1 MRELECGLDRALYFF
16 LGCAAYPEGNVAFL
30 VKSHLLERM
39 PGSYSP
45 FDSGSLSKR
54 AHPRD
59 PLAPWEDPEKL
70 AFLESHLG
78 DSTDVVAFCADY
90 IAAHFEDAKDYV
102 LRPQQSE
109 PDFPTYHDLVSQTG
123 DRRAWSIEV
132 RLHEDLELS
141 AEHIDAIVI
150 AREDYLD
157 NFPDDL
163 LEKVVIAEDAEAVIS
178 TIQRLI
184 LEEEPS

>member
-1 MRELECGLDRALYFF
+1 M
-16 LGCAAYPEGNVAFL
+16 
-30 VKSHLLERM
+30 
-39 PGSYSP
+39 
-45 FDSGSLSKR
+45 
-54 AHPRD
+54 
-59 PLAPWEDPEKL
+59 
-70 AFLESHLG
+70 
-78 DSTDVVAFCADY
+78 
-90 IAAHFEDAKDYV
+90 